1 MGIGEDSPVC
11 PDPGN
16 RISGTEPLL
25 VLLQLVC
32 VLLVDRFRRWSELQE
47 LVDVWAKQIRS
58 NADDRTV
65 TIRN

>member
-1 MGIGEDSPVC
+1 MGIGEDCPVC

-32 VLLVDRFRRWSELQE
+32 VLLVDRFRRWSGLQE
-47 LVDVWAKQIRS
+47 LVDVWAKQIRG